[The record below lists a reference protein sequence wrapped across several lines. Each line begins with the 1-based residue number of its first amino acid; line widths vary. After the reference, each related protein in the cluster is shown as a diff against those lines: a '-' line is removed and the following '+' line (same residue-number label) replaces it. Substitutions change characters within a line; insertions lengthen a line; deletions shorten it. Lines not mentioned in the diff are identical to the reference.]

1 MSVRTYQTA
10 QRNTE
15 SPRNT
20 EYRLFAQVTRALMQ
34 TQDVRDPR
42 LHDALNWNRRL
53 WLTLQMDLLQPD
65 NRMPDDL
72 KARLISVSIWVEKHT
87 RKAARGEAA
96 IQPLIDL
103 NRQIMEGLAPQ
114 PLAGAGAAPA
124 SSAALVAGSR

>member
-15 SPRNT
+15 SPRST

-34 TQDVRDPR
+34 TEDVRDPR
-42 LHDALNWNRRL
+42 FHDALNWNRRL

-87 RKAARGEAA
+87 RKAARGEAS

-114 PLAGAGAAPA
+114 PLAGANVAPV
-124 SSAALVAGSR
+124 SSATLAVGSR

>member
-1 MSVRTYQTA
+1 MSVRTYQSA

-15 SPRNT
+15 SPRST

-34 TQDVRDPR
+34 TQDVLDPR
-42 LHDALNWNRRL
+42 FHDALNWNRRL

-87 RKAARGEAA
+87 RKAARGEVAV
-96 IQPLIDL
+96 QPLIDL

-114 PLAGAGAAPA
+114 PLTAGATASASAAPLA
-124 SSAALVAGSR
+124 AGSR